1 MRSPAPQAP
10 TAPPKSGA
18 PPGLPG
24 VHPRPKGGESSMKFR
39 AIYAAMFAM
48 AVLSI
53 GSGLVEK
60 LMPWHSPRW

>member
-1 MRSPAPQAP
+1 
-10 TAPPKSGA
+10 
-18 PPGLPG
+18 
-24 VHPRPKGGESSMKFR
+24 MKFR

-48 AVLSI
+48 AVLAI